1 MNALERYYNQDQDN
15 AGMQKPFQTVS
26 DLYVWEQWTWKGTD
40 ITSIRFYCE
49 DINGGETFRLSQEQ
63 FQEMVKLNIE
73 TYVRPKITL

>member
-26 DLYVWEQWTWKGTD
+26 DLYVWEQWTWKDTD

-49 DINGGETFRLSQEQ
+49 DINGGRTFRLSHED
-63 FQEMVKLNIE
+63 FLFMCSIKKED
-73 TYVRPKITL
+73 

>member
-15 AGMQKPFQTVS
+15 AGMQKPFETVS

-49 DINGGETFRLSQEQ
+49 DINGGQTFRLSQEDYS
-63 FQEMVKLNIE
+63 FMVSIKKESN
-73 TYVRPKITL
+73 